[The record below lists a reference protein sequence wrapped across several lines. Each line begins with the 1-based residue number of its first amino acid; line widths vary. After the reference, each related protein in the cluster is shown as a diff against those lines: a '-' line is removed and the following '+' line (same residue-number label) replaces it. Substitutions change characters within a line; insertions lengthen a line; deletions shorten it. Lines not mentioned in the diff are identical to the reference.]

1 MAIEV
6 GQSVS
11 FPFAGKSMQGTV
23 VQLHAKSVV
32 IRADF
37 PNHKGKV
44 VRRKIHDLG
53 DKPDAKAKGGLVERF
68 RARRKKAKAEKAAAA
83 KQAAKKAKAT
93 PKTPEKKAAKTESD
107 EG

>member
-23 VQLHAKSVV
+23 VRFHAKSVV

-37 PNHKGKV
+37 PNHKGKI
-44 VRRKIHDLG
+44 VRRKLHDLG
-53 DKPDAKAKGGLVERF
+53 DKPEAKAKGSLIERF
-68 RARRKKAKAEKAAAA
+68 RARRKKAAAEKAT
-83 KQAAKKAKAT
+83 AAKKAAKAKQ
-93 PKTPEKKAAKTESD
+93 PKAAKSAAKD
-107 EG
+107 EAAST